1 MIGTNKLEEL
11 LKDINKS
18 IPFYKKLKVEEFN
31 NLPVINKNTIKT
43 KYDEFISDAYID
55 KDEILRHINN
65 KFEISKYII
74 EKRINPNVILEWTSG
89 SSGIPFKCVKS
100 VKERKQIALS
110 LWRTRMNVDHKITA
124 KKFFPLIHTG
134 LSTCDYN
141 IRDYSKSNIES
152 LYTAI
157 KNQQIVCLHATPNLL
172 KRHILLSGIDIEFFK
187 GIVPYIEVTGN
198 YLSDEDRKL
207 LEQTFDAKVL
217 NLYGLIEVWGIAYAT
232 SNDYMKQMQGNVYI
246 ELINEKGEIIKN
258 YNEKGRVIVTGLN
271 QRIMPFIR
279 YDTGDYAMYI
289 YREKEQP
296 YSCIKLCRDREV
308 NKILINNQFKS
319 GTQFAKEVIRKIF
332 WKQDFPDIKYIC
344 LVQEKDVFRLV
355 LNLINNQEDFENISY
370 EIIVKILQKEVI
382 IKYSY
387 VSEEDYNKINPKGY
401 LFVRRG

>member
-1 MIGTNKLEEL
+1 
-11 LKDINKS
+11 
-18 IPFYKKLKVEEFN
+18 
-31 NLPVINKNTIKT
+31 
-43 KYDEFISDAYID
+43 
-55 KDEILRHINN
+55 
-65 KFEISKYII
+65 
-74 EKRINPNVILEWTSG
+74 
-89 SSGIPFKCVKS
+89 
-100 VKERKQIALS
+100 
-110 LWRTRMNVDHKITA
+110 
-124 KKFFPLIHTG
+124 
-134 LSTCDYN
+134 
-141 IRDYSKSNIES
+141 
-152 LYTAI
+152 
-157 KNQQIVCLHATPNLL
+157 
-172 KRHILLSGIDIEFFK
+172 
-187 GIVPYIEVTGN
+187 
-198 YLSDEDRKL
+198 
-207 LEQTFDAKVL
+207 
-217 NLYGLIEVWGIAYAT
+217 
-232 SNDYMKQMQGNVYI
+232 MKQMQGNVYI